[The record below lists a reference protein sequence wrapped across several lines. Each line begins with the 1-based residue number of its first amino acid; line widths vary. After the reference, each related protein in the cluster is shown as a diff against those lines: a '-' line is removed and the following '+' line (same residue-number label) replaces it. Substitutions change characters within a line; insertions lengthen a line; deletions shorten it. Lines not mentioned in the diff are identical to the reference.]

1 MLKRV
6 YSVFTQQKLKKIP
19 SAKIK
24 KKSLRFLPIYIVLII
39 NDFRCL
45 SENVYQ
51 EKKLAEFSH
60 TKTAPMLF
68 PGHLQTLLIFPWPR
82 RIIFFISIY
91 LLNIAFQ

>member
-19 SAKIK
+19 FAKIK
-24 KKSLRFLPIYIVLII
+24 KSLRLLPIYIVLII
-39 NDFRCL
+39 NDFHCL
-45 SENVYQ
+45 SESVYQ

>member
-24 KKSLRFLPIYIVLII
+24 KNLLMLFYLHCTNII
-39 NDFRCL
+39 NDFHCL

-51 EKKLAEFSH
+51 ENQLTEFSH
-60 TKTAPMLF
+60 TKTTPMLF
-68 PGHLQTLLIFPWPR
+68 LDHLQTLLISP
-82 RIIFFISIY
+82 Y
-91 LLNIAFQ
+91 